1 MPMNRVFEGAELIL
15 LGVGF
20 YWQLR
25 GRGEETQARVANV
38 VWDSNTLLTN
48 ERYIK
53 MKNWF
58 TNIFLIQTTSNYFWA
73 SEV

>member
-1 MPMNRVFEGAELIL
+1 MHELMHAFGFAHEHQRFDRDDYIEGECRI
-15 LGVGF
+15 
-20 YWQLR
+20 R
-25 GRGEETQARVANV
+25 MSIRVANV

-58 TNIFLIQTTSNYFWA
+58 TNIF
-73 SEV
+73 